1 MTYEVHIVFLW
12 TDLLWVTLQLP
23 PTMDNTVTIC
33 VTTCNN
39 NLLAAVLS
47 ASHLHDTSFSF
58 HSGDESV
65 NKVASLLPFQRRQ
78 N

>member
-1 MTYEVHIVFLW
+1 MTYEVHIGFLW
-12 TDLLWVTLQLP
+12 ADLLWVTLQP
-23 PTMDNTVTIC
+23 PPATDNTVTIC

-47 ASHLHDTSFSF
+47 ASHLHDTSFLF
-58 HSGDESV
+58 HPGDESV